1 MDQERAKLPWEE
13 AIVKQIDRISYMLSY
28 ESQFAFNAVKA
39 LKNMLA
45 YMKDEDIDT
54 RVDSLFNNVSRAVQ
68 NYIHTNNESEYRS
81 KSQALIDEAF
91 ELLILKAARH
101 GMIPA
106 KMGIDDL
113 EDDPA
118 DIDLEEEHK

>member
-28 ESQFAFNAVKA
+28 ESQFAFNAIKA

-45 YMKDEDIDT
+45 YMKDDDIDN
-54 RVDSLFNNVSRAVQ
+54 RIDELFGKISKAVQ
-68 NYIHTNNESEYRS
+68 NYIHTNNETEYKA
-81 KSQALIDEAF
+81 KSQMLVDEAF

-106 KMGIDDL
+106 KMGIDNLEEEAEEIDL
-113 EDDPA
+113 ED
-118 DIDLEEEHK
+118 EGK